1 MELRVNRMVKNHFIE
16 MRINDSKI
24 EIRLVLVYFRFKI
37 GIMKFY

>member
-24 EIRLVLVYFRFKI
+24 EIRLVLVYFRF
-37 GIMKFY
+37 